1 MANEFG
7 VFNVIDNTFSPD
19 EVHRKSKEELR
30 NTAFNDDQ
38 NTVLD
43 ELTSG
48 GGGSA
53 PLVVHQVPVGDDSYR
68 LDKTW
73 QEIYDAFP
81 NACFEDVQDGLGGKS
96 PILSVHCD
104 VHGYFVI
111 VDTGLS
117 TPFLAVEP
125 TDYPEILK

>member
-1 MANEFG
+1 MAYEPKAWECGDVITADDLNHIEQG
-7 VFNVIDNTFSPD
+7 VAN
-19 EVHRKSKEELR
+19 
-30 NTAFNDDQ
+30 A
-38 NTVLD
+38 
-43 ELTSG
+43 

-53 PLVVHQVPVGDDSYR
+53 PLVVHQVPVGDNSYR

-81 NACFEDVQDGLGGKS
+81 NVCLEDVHDGLGGKS
-96 PILSVHCD
+96 PILSVYCD
-104 VHGYFVI
+104 VHGYYVI

>member
-1 MANEFG
+1 M
-7 VFNVIDNTFSPD
+7 SY
-19 EVHRKSKEELR
+19 KSKEWQCGDTI
-30 NTAFNDDQ
+30 TAEDLNRMEQ
-38 NTVLD
+38 GIAQ
-43 ELTSG
+43 G
-48 GGGSA
+48 GGDSA
-53 PLVVHQVPVGDDSYR
+53 PLAVHQVPVGDDSYR

-81 NACFEDVQDGLGGKS
+81 NACFQDVQDGLGGKS
-96 PILSVHCD
+96 PILSVYCD

-117 TPFLAVEP
+117 TPFLAVES